1 MGGIEQNLS
10 QSQGVRPIIEAFRID
25 SKPESPGTSL
35 NTSIIGLTPWVV
47 GRWFLTGKNLAS
59 SKILVYTF
67 PLYTRKV
74 RGEGIPWIRLC

>member
-1 MGGIEQNLS
+1 MDAERFNY
-10 QSQGVRPIIEAFRID
+10 RPDPLGRDPLGRD
-25 SKPESPGTSL
+25 SL
-35 NTSIIGLTPWVV
+35 